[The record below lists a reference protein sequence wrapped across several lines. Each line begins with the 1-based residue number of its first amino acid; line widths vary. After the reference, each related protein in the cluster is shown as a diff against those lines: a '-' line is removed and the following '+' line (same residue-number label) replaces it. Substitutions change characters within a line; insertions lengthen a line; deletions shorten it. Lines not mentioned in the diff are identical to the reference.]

1 MTEQT
6 TSPRPDLKPV
16 DAAPVRPTLF
26 SRPWPIVIFILIALL
41 LDQAIKQAVEAFLPM
56 EEAVHVVPML
66 ALYRVYN
73 YGVAFS
79 MLSGMEG
86 WFIVSMRLVVVAFVL
101 WLWRRTPKDRFFAHF
116 GYAMIIAGALG
127 NLIDRVLYG
136 YVIDYVLF
144 YTETWSFAVF
154 NLADAFISIGAG
166 AIVLDEI
173 LQAKGG
179 IAKKRAND

>member
-1 MTEQT
+1 MTETQT
-6 TSPRPDLKPV
+6 PTSRT
-16 DAAPVRPTLF
+16 APGIRPTLF
-26 SRPWPIVIFILIALL
+26 SRPWPIAIFIIVALL
-41 LDQAIKQAVEAFLPM
+41 LDQAVKQAVEAYLPM
-56 EEAVHVVPML
+56 EEAVHVIPML

-86 WFIVSMRLVVVAFVL
+86 WFIVGMRLVVVAFVL
-101 WLWRRTPKDRFFAHF
+101 WLWRKTPKDRFFAHL

-127 NLIDRVLYG
+127 NLVDRFLYG
-136 YVIDYVLF
+136 YVIDYILF

-154 NLADAFISIGAG
+154 NLADAFISVGAG

-173 LQAKGG
+173 LQAK
-179 IAKKRAND
+179 KRDR